1 MKLRAKS
8 DHRIREFGID
18 ERCPHPYYTRDEY
31 GNTCHYKTL
40 KEVADNW
47 EEVSEEPKKVW
58 FIDAD
63 GDIDC
68 CTQECGYDE
77 CGLEAKGVKS
87 IGNYFETEA
96 EAEQAVEKLRAY
108 KRLKDKGFKFEGW
121 DSLLGGSPHLDCC
134 GIIHI
139 RAKVDEYSEPDKYL
153 DLLFGGEE

>member
-87 IGNYFETEA
+87 IGNYFETEE

-108 KRLKDKGFKFEGW
+108 KRLKDKGFRFKGRYKPNYGEDFIVGCRLPKET
-121 DSLLGGSPHLDCC
+121 LV
-134 GIIHI
+134 
-139 RAKVDEYSEPDKYL
+139 VDVAEDL